1 MNANVRYYN
10 TGTAVYNLVPTTT
23 FSVRKTNRCYRH
35 GQLNQR
41 SLSLTPGRTYPKQH
55 LHGVALNTIDQF
67 SSAPIALNINQLD
80 RLESGEKLKLET
92 TQFSGAFAD
101 LPLAGK

>member
-10 TGTAVYNLVPTTT
+10 TGTAPVYNLVPTTNLVLGRQT
-23 FSVRKTNRCYRH
+23 VTTVT

-41 SLSLTPGRTYPKQH
+41 SLSLAPGQTYPKQH
-55 LHGVALNTIDQF
+55 LHGVALNTLDQF

-80 RLESGEKLKLET
+80 RLNREKN
-92 TQFSGAFAD
+92 
-101 LPLAGK
+101 